1 MGENSMHIVIK
12 DSRDGN
18 LNIRQSK
25 TFFKSCYKRQR
36 RIIHNDKKTH
46 IIKKCNNF
54 NQIYPKEENS
64 KIYKL
69 IIKIIKYNERRI
81 SSQ

>member
-1 MGENSMHIVIK
+1 MIK
-12 DSRDGN
+12 RPTS
-18 LNIRQSK
+18 L
-25 TFFKSCYKRQR
+25 
-36 RIIHNDKKTH
+36 
-46 IIKKCNNF
+46 KKCNNF

-69 IIKIIKYNERRI
+69 IIKIIKYNEIRI